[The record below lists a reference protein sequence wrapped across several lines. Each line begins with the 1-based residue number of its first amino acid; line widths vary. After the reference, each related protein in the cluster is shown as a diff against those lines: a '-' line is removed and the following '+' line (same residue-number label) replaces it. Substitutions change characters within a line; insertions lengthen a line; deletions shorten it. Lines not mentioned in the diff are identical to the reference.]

1 MSTVFFTVN
10 LLPSIMM
17 YFTKSFTILLIFL
30 VTMIKPLGFAQHLI
44 KHDRQFYKMA
54 DMVLVGDLTST
65 RKVKDIFEC
74 VFHCLE
80 HGPSACLSFNIAKT
94 SRDGFYSCELSDS
107 ERCLD
112 PQRMQGNP
120 SFDYFGTSA
129 EVSF

>member
-1 MSTVFFTVN
+1 
-10 LLPSIMM
+10 MM

-94 SRDGFYSCELSDS
+94 SHDGFYS
-107 ERCLD
+107 
-112 PQRMQGNP
+112 
-120 SFDYFGTSA
+120 T
-129 EVSF
+129 VS

>member
-1 MSTVFFTVN
+1 
-10 LLPSIMM
+10 MM

-74 VFHCLE
+74 VFYCLE

-94 SRDGFYSCELSDS
+94 SHDGFYSCELSDS

-120 SFDYFGTSA
+120 SFDYFGTST